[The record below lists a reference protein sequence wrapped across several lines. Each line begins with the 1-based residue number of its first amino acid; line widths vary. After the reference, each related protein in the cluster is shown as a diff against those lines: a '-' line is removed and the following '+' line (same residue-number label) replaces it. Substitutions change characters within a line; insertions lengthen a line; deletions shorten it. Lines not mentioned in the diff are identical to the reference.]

1 MGSRDPESAVQEA
14 LRRAFENPLSRHA
27 VEYYLH
33 DDPYSAFAEPPA
45 WPFFELL
52 RWLHGVVKHVVF
64 EEHARASFSR
74 EVLAGDDHAPDMS
87 DPSPDQ
93 LHILIERQL
102 QTIVQECL
110 STLDEKY
117 RTVLEL
123 RARGLKYS
131 EIAKRLGESENTVA
145 TWVSRGT
152 KAVTERVRARMY
164 DLPDSAALPQC
175 QE

>member
-33 DDPYSAFAEPPA
+33 DNPRQAFAERPA
-45 WPFFELL
+45 WPFLELL

-64 EEHARASFSR
+64 EEQARASFSR
-74 EVLAGDDHAPDMS
+74 EVLAGDDRAPDLS

-93 LHILIERQL
+93 LHVLIERQL
-102 QTIVQECL
+102 KAIVQECL
-110 STLDEKY
+110 ATIDEKY
-117 RTVLEL
+117 RNVLEL
-123 RARGLKYS
+123 RAKGLKYS

-152 KAVTERVRARMY
+152 RAVTERVRERLY
-164 DLPDSAALPQC
+164 DLPDSEGLPQC